1 MSHLHNHRHQ
11 GQGAGAPA
19 QYPLAPGYGTAPP
32 AGPYSQA
39 PGPHYGG
46 NPQMMPQPVQGLGGA
61 PGMYPEQQHQNL
73 QAEQHKHKQNEH
85 RAELGAL
92 GSAVFAAYEKRE
104 EKGDPEHVQRHHMEV
119 QVAEAATLGLGGYA
133 LYEHH
138 ESHKVLKAEK
148 HEKHHEKHDHHH
160 H

>member
-1 MSHLHNHRHQ
+1 M
-11 GQGAGAPA
+11 
-19 QYPLAPGYGTAPP
+19 
-32 AGPYSQA
+32 
-39 PGPHYGG
+39 
-46 NPQMMPQPVQGLGGA
+46 
-61 PGMYPEQQHQNL
+61 QQ
-73 QAEQHKHKQNEH
+73 
-85 RAELGAL
+85 
-92 GSAVFAAYEKRE
+92 YEKRE
-104 EKGDPEHVQRHHMEV
+104 EKGDPEHVQRHHTEV